1 MKRKMNGERG
11 MSLVEVTI
19 ILMVLAILT
28 AVAAP
33 SIGDYVSEAR
43 QTKAKEDV
51 EALGT
56 SVLRMVRDI
65 GGNCVRLSGGAGCTL
80 GNRAEILRSS
90 GPDVLAADLA
100 ATATAYTAPTAADIV
115 ATDNWDDDQG
125 ARSDTFDNQL
135 VTNTPNYN
143 IPPETTPSG
152 YTVGGPSVVGI
163 GWRGAYIGPIDT
175 DPWGKPYLANVVFLR
190 VASDATAGTAEG
202 NKSGGWSR
210 DAIVISAGANGL
222 FDTPFGGSANG
233 GTNRLSDDV
242 VFVIS
247 GDTR

>member
-1 MKRKMNGERG
+1 MERKSWGQRG

-19 ILMVLAILT
+19 ILMTLAILT

-56 SVLRMVRDI
+56 GLVRMVRDI
-65 GGNCVRLSGGAGCTL
+65 GGGCVRLSGAAGCTL
-80 GNRAEILRSS
+80 ANRVEILRSG
-90 GPDVLAADLA
+90 GPDVVTADLA
-100 ATATAYTAPTAADIV
+100 STATNYAAPAGSLV
-115 ATDNWDDDQG
+115 GATNWNDDQG
-125 ARSDTFDNQL
+125 TRSDTFDNQL
-135 VTNTPNYN
+135 VLNNPDYD

-152 YTVGGPSVVGI
+152 YTVSGPSVVGI
-163 GWRGAYIGPIDT
+163 GWRGAYMAPIGT
-175 DPWGKPYLANVVFLR
+175 DPWGKPYLSNVVFFR
-190 VASDATAGTAEG
+190 VAADAPAGTGEG
-202 NKSGGWSR
+202 QQSGGWAR

-222 FDTPFGGSANG
+222 FDTAYGGSANG
-233 GTNRLSDDV
+233 GTERLSDDV
-242 VFVIS
+242 IYVIS